1 MYSKSDNNSI
11 TILTLLCLLLLIVR
25 NKTDTTAISANT
37 SPSIISDSFLQINL
51 VMENISVIGI
61 NG

>member
-1 MYSKSDNNSI
+1 MYSKSDNLISI
-11 TILTLLCLLLLIVR
+11 STLLCLLLLIVGT
-25 NKTDTTAISANT
+25 KTDTTAISANT